1 MLTTPLV
8 GILDTIR
15 AVLEQAETGVPHRLR
30 RTARLGEMLELLAV
44 LNNNRRLGLRV
55 LDVDDQVAVQPT
67 EVHAWHLGNDPVGI
81 QVLIEDFVQA
91 IRADRRSCSLDH
103 HGFRV
108 SRVLQVERSGWAQDA
123 GDVAGTRRVVLQS
136 EVVAGGAELVGERFP
151 LKARKCIF
159 QKKIGVNA
167 VTGIDHHRTR

>member
-1 MLTTPLV
+1 M
-8 GILDTIR
+8 GILGTIR

-108 SRVLQVERSGWAQDA
+108 SWVLQVERTGWAQDA

-151 LKARKCIF
+151 LQAGKCIF